1 MLFNYIHPID
11 FDVFTFGMQS
21 NAKHEQIEF
30 ALATF
35 FTIIWGLKGDFVLN
49 GISRGLLISLSEAY
63 NRRHMKST

>member
-1 MLFNYIHPID
+1 MLFNNIHPID

-35 FTIIWGLKGDFVLN
+35 LPLFGVLKGILF
-49 GISRGLLISLSEAY
+49 
-63 NRRHMKST
+63 